1 MNRFYGLPFLFCL
14 SALCVQSVSDVS
26 AQQIANPESARPVNA
41 YYDKFFGAGPVV
53 SFPLSNKEF
62 IDKVALRGA
71 RFFYR
76 ELINDRVSA
85 GFDFSYVSYSDYIP
99 PRVYVNGS
107 QSVYTDLYNNVDQYA
122 ITVSGE
128 YNFRPEAMLMPYAG
142 FGGGA
147 GYSIFNLYYNI
158 YSDSD
163 RKWSGLIRPYGGA
176 MLRFGSKSS
185 WAFFSTVSFDHAFV
199 KAPDYDYNGFSS
211 LNIQAGLVFLDW

>member
-1 MNRFYGLPFLFCL
+1 MKIFSGFHLLFFGSL
-14 SALCVQSVSDVS
+14 VTVFSGSNLC

-53 SFPLSNKEF
+53 SFPLSNRNF
-62 IDKVALRGA
+62 IDNTALRGL

-76 ELINDRVSA
+76 ELISERVSG
-85 GFDFSYVSYSDYIP
+85 GFDFSYVTYSDYLP
-99 PRVYVNGS
+99 PRVYTTGL

-122 ITVSGE
+122 VTVSGE
-128 YNFRPEAMLMPYAG
+128 YNFRPEARLMPFAG
-142 FGGGA
+142 LGGGA
-147 GYSIFNLYYNI
+147 AYSIFNLYYNI

-176 MLRFGSKSS
+176 ILRFGPKSS
-185 WAFFSTVSFDHAFV
+185 WAFFSTISLDHAFV

-211 LNIQAGLVFLDW
+211 MNIQAGLVFLDW

>member
-1 MNRFYGLPFLFCL
+1 MNRFSVLRLVLCL
-14 SALCVQSVSDVS
+14 SALSAQLGFDIK
-26 AQQIANPESARPVNA
+26 AQQIENPESARPLNA

-53 SFPLSNKEF
+53 SNPLSNRDF
-62 IDKVALRGA
+62 IDKVAVRGI

-99 PRVYVNGS
+99 PRVYNNGL

-122 ITVSGE
+122 VTVSGE
-128 YNFRPEAMLMPYAG
+128 YNFRPEAMVMPYAG
-142 FGGGA
+142 LGGGA

-185 WAFFSTVSFDHAFV
+185 WAFFSTISLDHAFV
-199 KAPDYDYNGFSS
+199 KVPDYDYNGFSS